1 MWIFIMHNTYKTIK
15 APANGIYKEK
25 GSKFLSFAFPITTV
39 EQAKEL
45 IEKHKKEYFDAR
57 HVCYAYMLGNE
68 RDTFRAYD
76 DGEPSG
82 TAGKPILGQL
92 NSHQLTDILLI
103 VVRYF
108 GGVLLG
114 TGGLTTAYKEAANDA
129 ITNAELIEKTVKAN
143 ITIRFDFL
151 MLNDIMNISKQL
163 NAKISEQKFDT
174 ECRMKIEIDK
184 ADEAIAKTKLDQLSI
199 HSPIHIHF
207 G

>member
-1 MWIFIMHNTYKTIK
+1 MSFTYKTIK
-15 APANGIYKEK
+15 APSNGIYKEK
-25 GSKFLSFAFPITTV
+25 GSKFISFAFPITTI

-57 HVCYAYMLGNE
+57 HICYAYMFGNE
-68 RDTFRAYD
+68 RETFRAYD

-92 NSHQLTDILLI
+92 NSHQLTDTLLI

-129 ITNAELIEKTVKAN
+129 ISNAELIEKTVKAN
-143 ITIRFDFL
+143 ITIRFDYL

-163 NAKISEQKFDT
+163 NAKILEQKFDT
-174 ECRMKIEIDK
+174 ECRIKIEIDK
-184 ADEAIAKTKLDQLSI
+184 ANEEIAKAKLDKLSI
-199 HSPIHIHF
+199 FAPIHIHF
-207 G
+207 H

>member
-1 MWIFIMHNTYKTIK
+1 MSFTYKTIK
-15 APANGIYKEK
+15 ASSNGIYKEK
-25 GSKFLSFAFPITTV
+25 GSKFLSFAFPISTV

-45 IEKHKKEYFDAR
+45 IDKHKKEYFDAR

-68 RDTFRAYD
+68 RDTFRAND

-92 NSHQLTDILLI
+92 NSHQLSDILVI

-114 TGGLTTAYKEAANDA
+114 IGGLTTAYKEAANDA

-143 ITIRFDFL
+143 ITIRFDYL
-151 MLNDIMNISKQL
+151 ILNDIMNISKLL
-163 NAKISEQKFDT
+163 NAQILEQEFDN
-174 ECRMKIEIDK
+174 ECRIKIAINK
-184 ADEAIAKTKLDQLSI
+184 ADEANTKAKLEQLSI

>member
-1 MWIFIMHNTYKTIK
+1 MAFSYQTIK
-15 APANGIYKEK
+15 ASSNGIYKEK
-25 GSKFLSFAFPITTV
+25 GSKFLSFAFPVSTV
-39 EQAKEL
+39 EKAKEL
-45 IEKHKKEYFDAR
+45 IDKHKKEYFDAR
-57 HVCYAYMLGNE
+57 HVCYAYMIGNE
-68 RDTFRAYD
+68 RDTFRAND

-92 NSHQLTDILLI
+92 NSHQLTDILVI

-129 ITNAELIEKTVKAN
+129 ITNAELIKKTVKAN
-143 ITIRFDFL
+143 ITIRFDYL

-163 NAKISEQKFDT
+163 NAQILEQEFDN
-174 ECRMKIEIDK
+174 ECRIKIVINK
-184 ADEAIAKTKLDQLSI
+184 ADEAIAKAKLEQLSI
-199 HSPIHIHF
+199 HSAIHIHF

>member
-15 APANGIYKEK
+15 APSNGIYKEK
-25 GSKFLSFAFPITTV
+25 GSKFLSFAFPVSTV
-39 EQAKEL
+39 EQAKEH
-45 IEKHKKEYFDAR
+45 IDNYKKEYFDAR
-57 HVCYAYMLGNE
+57 HVCYAYMLGSE
-68 RDTFRAYD
+68 RNTFRAND

-92 NSHQLTDILLI
+92 NSHQLTDILVI

-143 ITIRFDFL
+143 ITIRFDYL
-151 MLNDIMNISKQL
+151 LLNDIMNISKQL
-163 NAKISEQKFDT
+163 NAQILEQEFDN
-174 ECRMKIEIDK
+174 ECRIKIAINK
-184 ADEAIAKTKLDQLSI
+184 ADEAIAKVKLEQLSI
-199 HSPIHIHF
+199 HSSIHIHI

>member
-1 MWIFIMHNTYKTIK
+1 MHNTYKTIK
-15 APANGIYKEK
+15 ASSNGIYKEK
-25 GSKFLSFAFPITTV
+25 GSKFLSFAFPVSTV

-45 IEKHKKEYFDAR
+45 IDKHKKEYFDAR

-68 RDTFRAYD
+68 RDTFRAND

-92 NSHQLTDILLI
+92 NSHQLTDILVI

-129 ITNAELIEKTVKAN
+129 ITNVE
-143 ITIRFDFL
+143 
-151 MLNDIMNISKQL
+151 IMVYMP
-163 NAKISEQKFDT
+163 KIVGENF
-174 ECRMKIEIDK
+174 
-184 ADEAIAKTKLDQLSI
+184 
-199 HSPIHIHF
+199 
-207 G
+207 

>member
-15 APANGIYKEK
+15 APSNGIYKEK
-25 GSKFLSFAFPITTV
+25 GSKFLSFAFPVSTV
-39 EQAKEL
+39 EQAKEH
-45 IEKHKKEYFDAR
+45 IDNYKKEYFDAR
-57 HVCYAYMLGNE
+57 HVCYAYMLGSE
-68 RDTFRAYD
+68 RNTFRAND

-92 NSHQLTDILLI
+92 NSHQLTDILII

-143 ITIRFDFL
+143 ITIRFDYL
-151 MLNDIMNISKQL
+151 LLNDIMNISKQL
-163 NAKISEQKFDT
+163 NAQILEQKFDN
-174 ECRMKIEIDK
+174 ECRIKIAINK
-184 ADEAIAKTKLDQLSI
+184 ADEAIAKAKLEQLSI
-199 HSPIHIHF
+199 HSSIHIHI

>member
-15 APANGIYKEK
+15 APSNGIYKEK
-25 GSKFLSFAFPITTV
+25 GSKFLSFAFPVSTV
-39 EQAKEL
+39 EQAKEH
-45 IEKHKKEYFDAR
+45 IDNYKKEYFDAR
-57 HVCYAYMLGNE
+57 HVCYAYMLGSE
-68 RDTFRAYD
+68 RNTFRAND

-92 NSHQLTDILLI
+92 NSHQLTDILII

-143 ITIRFDFL
+143 ITIRFDYL
-151 MLNDIMNISKQL
+151 LLNDIMNISKQL
-163 NAKISEQKFDT
+163 NAQILEQEFDN
-174 ECRMKIEIDK
+174 ECRIKIAINK
-184 ADEAIAKTKLDQLSI
+184 ADEAIAKVKLEQLSI
-199 HSPIHIHF
+199 HSSIHIHI